1 MINEQYNSIPV
12 YYFKLWVLGFF
23 WIFTKWNWIIYF
35 YWILKHLLFLV
46 VLYIDLFLSKNPFIY
61 YWRQIVT
68 LFVYVWSRNSDSI
81 NFSLLIA
88 TFRKIHPVGI
98 EANWYSIQGM
108 TLISHWSPIRK
119 LFLDN
124 NVNIL
129 REVVVSFAEICD
141 RKKDKRVMHCYKLWT
156 VAVRIFKQ
164 VGAGSIHPEPK
175 DIGAAGLLMVT

>member
-35 YWILKHLLFLV
+35 YWILKHIFVKKSIYIYILLEPNCDSVCVCMYGAETL
-46 VLYIDLFLSKNPFIY
+46 ILFN
-61 YWRQIVT
+61 
-68 LFVYVWSRNSDSI
+68 
-81 NFSLLIA
+81 LLIA
-88 TFRKIHPVGI
+88 TFRKIHTVGI
-98 EANWYSIQGM
+98 ESNEYSIQGM
-108 TLISHWSPIRK
+108 TLISHWSPNRK

-129 REVVVSFAEICD
+129 REVVKSFAEICD
-141 RKKDKRVMHCYKLWT
+141 RKKDKRVLHCYKLWT
-156 VAVRIFKQ
+156 VAVHIFKQ
-164 VGAGSIHPEPK
+164 AGAGSIHPEPK